1 MDTSARVL
9 VYGAYGHT
17 GRFVVDELLRRGL
30 TPVLSGRSAAG
41 LDLVAGRWPGVEQR
55 PAAVDDPVALRRA
68 LAGTAAVVNCAGPFA
83 DTALPVATAAVAA
96 GVHYLDLT
104 AEQAAV
110 QALHTALGDAA
121 RAAGVAVV
129 PAMAFYGGLADLL
142 ATAALSGP
150 DDSDGEG
157 GGDGRCGGEADEIT
171 VVIALDRW
179 WPTAGTRITGRRNTV
194 PRLIVT
200 GGTLASLPDQAPTT
214 TWIFPAPFGPQP
226 VVAMPFS
233 EVITIARH
241 VRVGELRTYLSAAP
255 LADLRDPDTPPP
267 SPADESGRSAQR
279 FVVDVVV
286 RRDGRDRMVSASG
299 RDIYAVSAPIVAEG
313 VERLLSG
320 RALTTGVASPGE
332 IFAAG
337 DVLAALSA
345 PGSEYLSLS
354 SAGPQVPR
362 ATP

>member
-1 MDTSARVL
+1 MDGMKVL

-17 GRFVVDELLRRGL
+17 GRFVVDELLHRGL
-30 TPVLSGRSAAG
+30 TPVLSGRSAASLG
-41 LDLVAGRWPGVEQR
+41 LVADRRPGLEQR
-55 PAAVDDPVALRRA
+55 TAAVDDPAALRRA

-110 QALHTALGDAA
+110 QALHDALGDAA

-142 ATAALSGP
+142 VTAALSDPIG
-150 DDSDGEG
+150 SD
-157 GGDGRCGGEADEIT
+157 GGDGPDGDGGREADEIT
-171 VVIALDRW
+171 VAIALDRW
-179 WPTAGTRITGRRNTV
+179 WPTAGTRTTGRRNTAK
-194 PRLIVT
+194 RLIVT
-200 GGTLASLPDQAPTT
+200 GGEPAPLPDPAPAPTWT
-214 TWIFPAPFGPQP
+214 FPAPFGTQP
-226 VVAMPFS
+226 MVAMPFS

-241 VRVGELRTYLSAAP
+241 VRVGELRTYLSTAP

-279 FVVDVVV
+279 FVVEVVV
-286 RRDGRDRMVSASG
+286 RRDGRDRRLSASG

-313 VERLLSG
+313 VERVLTG
-320 RALTTGVASPGE
+320 RARTTGVASPGE

-345 PGSEYLSLS
+345 PGSDHLSLS
-354 SAGPQVPR
+354 SAGPRVP
-362 ATP
+362 

>member
-1 MDTSARVL
+1 MDGMKVL

-41 LDLVAGRWPGVEQR
+41 LGLVADRRPGLEQR
-55 PAAVDDPVALRRA
+55 IAAVDDPAALRRA

-83 DTALPVATAAVAA
+83 DTALPLATAAVAA

-110 QALHTALGDAA
+110 QSLHDALGDAA

-142 ATAALSGP
+142 VTAALSGP
-150 DDSDGEG
+150 DGAV
-157 GGDGRCGGEADEIT
+157 GGDGGREADEIT
-171 VVIALDRW
+171 VAIALDRW
-179 WPTAGTRITGRRNTV
+179 WPTAGTRTTGRRNTAK
-194 PRLIVT
+194 RLIVT
-200 GGTLASLPDQAPTT
+200 GGELAPLPDPAPAT
-214 TWIFPAPFGPQP
+214 TWTFRAPFGAQP

-241 VRVGELRTYLSAAP
+241 VRVGELRTYLSTAP

-279 FVVDVVV
+279 FVVEVVV
-286 RRDGRDRMVSASG
+286 RRDGRDRRLSASG
-299 RDIYAVSAPIVAEG
+299 RDIYAVSAPIIAEG
-313 VERLLSG
+313 VERVLTG
-320 RALTTGVASPGE
+320 RARTTGVASPGE

-345 PGSEYLSLS
+345 PGSDHLSLS
-354 SAGPQVPR
+354 SLGRQVP
-362 ATP
+362 